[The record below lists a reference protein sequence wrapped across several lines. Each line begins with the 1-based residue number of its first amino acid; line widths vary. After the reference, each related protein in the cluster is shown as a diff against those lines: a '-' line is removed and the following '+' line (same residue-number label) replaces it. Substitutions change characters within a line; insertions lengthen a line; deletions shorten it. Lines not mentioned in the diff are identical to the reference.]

1 MRQNPV
7 AFNQSGM
14 ERAALKTDR
23 SAIIVGPQRFS
34 NEILSR
40 YLQSNSEIK
49 CCCKESLP
57 EALALIRKDGADKTV
72 VLYDFCAQDNWQR
85 GWKKNELF
93 GKEDRPHFLP
103 AIFNVCKDKRVEEVA
118 LRQGVRGVFYSD
130 DDGETLLKGIAAIF
144 SGELWVQRK
153 VLEQLLLSDVQ
164 GSAVE
169 PGPEA
174 QVTSR
179 ESEVLALIAG
189 GAKNDDIAD
198 SLCISPHTVKTH
210 IYHIYKKIGVPNR
223 LQAALWASK
232 HLI

>member
-1 MRQNPV
+1 MKRDPV
-7 AFNQSGM
+7 FLEHSSM
-14 ERAALKTDR
+14 EQTVSNSDR
-23 SAIIVGPQRFS
+23 RAIIVGPQRFS

-40 YLQSNSEIK
+40 YLQSNSDIR
-49 CCCKESLP
+49 CCCKESLS
-57 EALALIRKDGADKTV
+57 EALALIRNEGTDHTV
-72 VLYDFCAQDNWQR
+72 VLYDFCVQDNWQR

-93 GKEDRPHFLP
+93 GKEDRAHFLP
-103 AIFNVCKDKRVEEVA
+103 AIFNVCKDKRVEEFA
-118 LRQGVRGVFYSD
+118 LRQGVRGVFYTD

-164 GSAVE
+164 GSAIE
-169 PGPEA
+169 PGSEA

-189 GAKNDDIAD
+189 GAKNDEIAD